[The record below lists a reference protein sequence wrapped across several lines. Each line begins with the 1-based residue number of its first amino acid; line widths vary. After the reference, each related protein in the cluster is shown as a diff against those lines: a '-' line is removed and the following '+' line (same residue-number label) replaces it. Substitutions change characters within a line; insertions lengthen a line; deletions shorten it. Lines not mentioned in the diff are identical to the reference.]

1 MIYVSSSF
9 SLFLAVSIVLIAL
22 FPKCGSQ
29 TSNEKNPGCFGYGIG
44 DYTAQLCGDYSKQLT
59 TSITESKSFF
69 FFGVA
74 QLRILGWQFAII
86 SKIPF
91 ILYFYVAHP
100 ESLLQQFW
108 NASSKTVFNGTIFRT
123 RCLPPSTVVPWSHSR
138 SHSLAE
144 QTAADACNAWVFGF
158 RKNIEFVDAYCGTF
172 CKFFWK

>member
-69 FFGVA
+69 FFLVWLNWGSWDDNL
-74 QLRILGWQFAII
+74 QSSLRYLSYYIFMSPILNLCCSNFETRLQRPCSTGQ
-86 SKIPF
+86 
-91 ILYFYVAHP
+91 
-100 ESLLQQFW
+100 SLEPGASHLQQW
-108 NASSKTVFNGTIFRT
+108 CHGLILEATVWPSR
-123 RCLPPSTVVPWSHSR
+123 PPPTHAT
-138 SHSLAE
+138 HGSL
-144 QTAADACNAWVFGF
+144 GSG
-158 RKNIEFVDAYCGTF
+158 KI
-172 CKFFWK
+172 